1 MTEGKPIRALLVEND
16 AEDAAILSRYI
27 LKMKTC
33 AVNLTHSASAEEA
46 SAALAAEPFDLVFLD
61 LELGGS
67 DSGVEVLERMRSDD
81 LDVPVIVV
89 TGSGDESKAVVA
101 MKAGAYDYLV
111 KDTLTVD
118 TLERAVRYAS
128 RRHLLE
134 QERKRV
140 VEKLAELSVT
150 DELTGLANRRHLMR
164 KLEEEARR
172 SARTGRPFALLMIDL
187 DHFKDVNDRH
197 GHQIGDHVLKQCAAV
212 LLENLRRTDFVG
224 RYGGEEFCVMLPE
237 ASAEG
242 ATHVAEK
249 LRQAVDGLSSPVPT
263 ISVGVALSQGCSS
276 VEEVVRRADEALYR
290 AKEAGRN
297 RAVLYGHP

>member
-1 MTEGKPIRALLVEND
+1 MVASEWATDLARLIVIIAAGVAAVPLVRRSANRRSTCLAIVVGIILALVPSALHLFQ
-16 AEDAAILSRYI
+16 AAGHWSLGPPLSVLSRLDAPGFALILFGVMLGLRAMSRTDDALRNQNSI
-27 LKMKTC
+27 LKR
-33 AVNLTHSASAEEA
+33 EA
-46 SAALAAEPFDLVFLD
+46 S
-61 LELGGS
+61 
-67 DSGVEVLERMRSDD
+67 
-81 LDVPVIVV
+81 
-89 TGSGDESKAVVA
+89 
-101 MKAGAYDYLV
+101 
-111 KDTLTVD
+111 
-118 TLERAVRYAS
+118 
-128 RRHLLE
+128 
-134 QERKRV
+134 
-140 VEKLAELSVT
+140 T
-150 DELTGLANRRHLMR
+150 DFLTGLLNRRQADFLLDYGAAR
-164 KLEEEARR
+164 ARR
-172 SARTGRPFALLMIDL
+172 SGDPLGFIMLDL